1 MLRLLLGLVSGFAL
15 GAYFS
20 RRMEDG
26 ELRDRITEMQA
37 RLTSLMNE
45 STAVIQDTRGELKRA
60 WEEGRR
66 SAEQKAER
74 LRTAAVSGESITGNE
89 GRAQREETPQGSAG
103 TDIEGE
109 PAPGGSMP
117 GGEGASAYRQS
128 EPS

>member
-37 RLTSLMNE
+37 RLTSQMNE

-74 LRTAAVSGESITGNE
+74 LRTAAVTGEGGTASE

-103 TDIEGE
+103 TDVEGE
-109 PAPGGSMP
+109 
-117 GGEGASAYRQS
+117 
-128 EPS
+128 